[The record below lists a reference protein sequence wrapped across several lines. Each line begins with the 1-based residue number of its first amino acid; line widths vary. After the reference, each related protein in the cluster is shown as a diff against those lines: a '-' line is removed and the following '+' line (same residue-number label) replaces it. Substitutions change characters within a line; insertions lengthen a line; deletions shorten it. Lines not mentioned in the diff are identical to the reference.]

1 MKHAE
6 EHTHTHLAP
15 THTQRHTYIQPQSHT
30 LRRTMRERVKFL
42 YKKAYIDFQTQI
54 FEVSDTFCKI
64 TYVQIF
70 YNNIDVTSV
79 KQNIGI

>member
-6 EHTHTHLAP
+6 EHTHTLSPHTQKHTDAI
-15 THTQRHTYIQPQSHT
+15 THTKTNNVRKSYINI
-30 LRRTMRERVKFL
+30 L

-54 FEVSDTFCKI
+54 FEVSDTLCKI

-70 YNNIDVTSV
+70 YNKIGVTNV